1 MTAFAAA
8 VRAAAP
14 LAGLRGAAR
23 AILEVQTAEGAIPWF
38 DDGPWDAWNHGEC
51 LMALAVMGEMEAVAS
66 GFTYLAATQEA
77 SGAWLC
83 GYGNALPM
91 DGRDRI
97 ARIAAPKVRDTN
109 FAAYPATALWHHAR
123 LSGDLAAARRWWPM
137 ARAGLDFAVA
147 CQHGEGDISWCGE
160 AHGGPDDD
168 AVLAGCASIH
178 ASLGCG
184 LRLAEAIGDPQPA
197 WQVAQRRLGAA
208 LLARPERF
216 DRRGADR
223 SGFAMDWYYPVLA
236 GALGAGEGAGRIDRD
251 WSRFVEAGR
260 GCRCV
265 DSEPWATVAES
276 AELAMALVRLGRRRE
291 AADLLDWQDAHRDA
305 DGAWWMGWQFAEAI
319 PWPLEKPAWTQ
330 AAMIL
335 ARDALHD
342 LSPASLVLCGD

>member
-1 MTAFAAA
+1 VTAVAA
-8 VRAAAP
+8 VRAGDP
-14 LAGLRGAAR
+14 LAALGGAAR
-23 AILEVQTAEGAIPWF
+23 AILETQTRDGAIPWF
-38 DDGPWDAWNHGEC
+38 EDGPWDAWNHGEC
-51 LMALAVMGEMEAVAS
+51 LMALGVMGEREAAAK
-66 GFTYLAATQEA
+66 GFAFLAEAQEP

-97 ARIAAPKVRDTN
+97 ARVAAPEVRDTN

-123 LSGDLAAARRWWPM
+123 LAGSLEGVRPWWPT
-137 ARAGLDFAVA
+137 ARAGLAFAIA
-147 CQHGEGDISWCGE
+147 CQHDEGDISWCGE

-178 ASLGCG
+178 ASLGHG
-184 LRLAEAIGDPQPA
+184 LALAALLGDPQPA
-197 WQVAQRRLGAA
+197 WRAARRRLGAA
-208 LLARPERF
+208 IAARPERF
-216 DRRGADR
+216 DRQGADR

-236 GALGAGEGAGRIDRD
+236 GALGAADGAGRIDRG
-251 WSRFVEAGR
+251 WPRFVEPGR

-265 DSEPWATVAES
+265 AGEPWATVAES
-276 AELAMALVRLGRRRE
+276 AELAIALVRLGRRRE

-342 LSPASLVLCGD
+342 ISPAAGVLCGS